1 MREIGEIDGE
11 GQQDAR
17 SRSGEVNVPPGPEDS
32 EGEGSSKRGTRVD
45 GEAHPRERR
54 KGNGVES

>member
-1 MREIGEIDGE
+1 ML
-11 GQQDAR
+11 AR
-17 SRSGEVNVPPGPEDS
+17 DREVNVPPGPEDS

-45 GEAHPRERR
+45 GEAHPRVRR

>member
-1 MREIGEIDGE
+1 MREIGEIDEE

-17 SRSGEVNVPPGPEDS
+17 SISGEVNVPPGPEDN
-32 EGEGSSKRGTRVD
+32 EGEGSSKRGTRID
-45 GEAHPRERR
+45 EAHPRERR